1 MNKLNLETK
10 DKNVRFLLEIAKD
23 TAVKAGK
30 AIMEIYQSADF
41 PQVIQPGRFPSTMAD
56 KRSHEVIMRS
66 LCKTNLPILSEEGPT
81 IAFNERNLWEY
92 FWLIDPLDGTKEF
105 INKIGEF
112 TVGIALIKKNKPAA
126 GVIYSPCTDT
136 LYCGSEV
143 TGVNKYLHDKPI
155 LLTPLPKA
163 KTFNDLL
170 QKEQITITASRSH
183 LTPETREF
191 TERFKKVKL
200 ILMGSSLKFMMV
212 LENQADIYPRF
223 GSTMEWDTAAAHA
236 ILNAANR
243 GIYTTDLQSELVY
256 NKPDLTN
263 PYFIAF

>member
-1 MNKLNLETK
+1 METK
-10 DKNVRFLLEIAKD
+10 DKNVKFLLEIAKD

-30 AIMEIYQSADF
+30 AIMEIFQSADF
-41 PQVIQPGRFPSTMAD
+41 PQVIQPGGFPSTMAD
-56 KRSHEVIMRS
+56 KRSHQVIMES
-66 LCKTNLPILSEEGPT
+66 LYKTNLPILSEEGPT
-81 IAFNERNLWEY
+81 IAFNERNIWEY

-112 TVGIALIKKNKPAA
+112 TVGIALIKKNEPVA
-126 GVIYSPCTDT
+126 GIIYSPCSDT
-136 LYCGSEV
+136 LYCGSKETSV
-143 TGVNKYLHDKPI
+143 YKYVHDKPI
-155 LLTPLPKA
+155 PLTPLPKR
-163 KTFNDLL
+163 KKFNDLL

-183 LTPETREF
+183 LTPETKEF

-200 ILMGSSLKFMMV
+200 ILMGSSLKFMML

-243 GIYTTDLQSELVY
+243 GIYTTDLQSKLIY

>member
-1 MNKLNLETK
+1 LETK
-10 DKNVRFLLEIAKD
+10 DKNVKFLLEIAED
-23 TAVKAGK
+23 TAAKAGK

-41 PQVIQPGRFPSTMAD
+41 PQVIQPGEFPSTRAD
-56 KRSHEVIMRS
+56 KRSHEVIIES
-66 LCKTNLPILSEEGPT
+66 LDKTNLPILSEEGPT
-81 IAFNERNLWEY
+81 IDFNERSLWEY

-112 TVGIALIKKNKPAA
+112 TVGIALIKKNKPVA
-126 GVIYSPCTDT
+126 GVIYSPCSDT
-136 LYCGSEV
+136 LYCGSKE
-143 TGVNKYLHDKPI
+143 TGLYKYVHGKLIPFIPATKR
-155 LLTPLPKA
+155 K
-163 KTFNDLL
+163 FSDLL

-183 LTPETREF
+183 LTPETKEF

-200 ILMGSSLKFMMV
+200 ILMGSSLKFMML

-243 GIYTTDLQSELVY
+243 GVYTTDMQSELIY

-263 PYFIAF
+263 PFFIAF